1 MPRTFLEPVW
11 PSMTQPTEN
20 PIAFPDVDMVKT
32 CRHLRFMR
40 ALFAIDDP
48 ELERAL
54 AVVLDRLAKAGAAVD
69 GSFQPAPA
77 SAESKSSQD

>member
-1 MPRTFLEPVW
+1 
-11 PSMTQPTEN
+11 MTQPTEN